1 MPQPEPLLPP
11 AANFTDYVSLRVN
24 ASIWPVAMQ
33 TICHRHGLPTDRL
46 VRFGDGTDS
55 ADGSSIVFA
64 AGDHLVIKLFPPY
77 QSGLC
82 KADLTVAEH
91 VYGKLSVTTP
101 RIYVHGNLD
110 GWPYFV
116 MGRVPGVYLSKIWDM
131 LDHKDQLRIVTELA
145 EIVAQLHALPTND
158 LPLLDNN
165 WQEFIAT
172 RIKHCVQRHREQEV
186 PDHWLQ
192 QIPGYL
198 AYAAPLYPSDF
209 RPAIVSGDIHQYHL
223 LVTEKDER
231 WRLTGLFDFDDALV
245 GFQEYDLAAAA
256 IFMMAGKPTLLRNFL
271 LTYGYVKSELNERL
285 SHRFMAYTLLHRY
298 RPFNW
303 VREDFAQG
311 SYSTLEEVA
320 RVIYAL

>member
-1 MPQPEPLLPP
+1 MPQPEPLLPTVT
-11 AANFTDYVSLRVN
+11 NTTDYVSLRVN
-24 ASIWPVAMQ
+24 ASIWPMAMQ
-33 TICHRHGLPTDRL
+33 TICRRHGLPTDRL

-55 ADGSSIVFA
+55 ADGSNIVFA

-77 QSGLC
+77 QSSLFQ
-82 KADLTVAEH
+82 ADLAVTEH
-91 VYGKLSVTTP
+91 VYGTLSVTTP
-101 RIYVHGNLD
+101 RIYVHGDLD
-110 GWPYFV
+110 GWPYLV
-116 MGRVPGVYLSKIWDM
+116 MSRVPGVYLSEIWDT
-131 LDHKDQLRIVTELA
+131 LDDKGQLRIVTELA
-145 EIVAQLHALPTND
+145 EIVAQLHALPTDN
-158 LPLLDNN
+158 LQHLANN
-165 WQEFIAT
+165 WSQTIAT
-172 RIKHCVQRHREQEV
+172 RVETCVQRHREQEV
-186 PDHWLQ
+186 PEHWLQ

-198 AYAAPLYPSDF
+198 AYAAPLYPPDF

-223 LVTEKDER
+223 LATEKNER
-231 WRLTGLFDFDDALV
+231 WQLTGLFDFDDALI
-245 GFQEYDLAAAA
+245 GFQEYDLAAAGL
-256 IFMMAGKPTLLRNFL
+256 FMMAGKPLLLRTFL